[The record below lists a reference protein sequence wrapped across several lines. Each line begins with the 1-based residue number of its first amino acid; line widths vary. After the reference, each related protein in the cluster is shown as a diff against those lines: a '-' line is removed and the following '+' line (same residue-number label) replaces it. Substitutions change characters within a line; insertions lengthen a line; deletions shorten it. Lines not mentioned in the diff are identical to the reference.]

1 MSRADKDDA
10 MQYAI
15 LCYHDE
21 AAVGALTKEQDDAL
35 MAELEVVRRKLEA
48 KLGPVARLM
57 PTTAATTL
65 RAGAEPLVVDGPF
78 AETKEALLGFYIIDC
93 ATLEEAIEAA
103 RLLMVPRTAAGLM
116 GTMEVRP
123 ISVFFPGR
131 GAA

>member
-1 MSRADKDDA
+1 

-35 MAELEVVRRKLEA
+35 MAELAVVKRKLDN

-57 PTTAATTL
+57 PTHAAMTL
-65 RAGAEPLVVDGPF
+65 RAGAESLVIDGPF
-78 AETKEALLGFYIIDC
+78 AETKEALLGFYVIDC

-103 RLLMVPRTAAGLM
+103 RLLMAPRIAAGLM
-116 GTMEVRP
+116 SALEIRP
-123 ISVFFPGR
+123 ISVFFPG
-131 GAA
+131 GSAA